1 MLPIHQLEKILNTV
15 YKLFPIVDDPEITL
29 EANPDDVNEE
39 ILKSWYHLGI
49 NRLSLG
55 FQTFSD
61 RLLKL
66 MNRRHNL
73 QHALDCVKFIDKS
86 NFDNFNLDLIFAIPT
101 QTEEEFN
108 TDLKTLVQINP
119 PHISAYMLTF
129 EEKSVFGVWLKK
141 KMIQEQS
148 EDFYAKCFLT
158 IDKNLRE
165 QGYEHYEISN
175 FAKDGKF
182 SRHNS
187 NYWLND
193 KKFLGVGPAAASFDI
208 ISRQTN
214 VENKFVYVESIE
226 KNIIPSEIEILSEK
240 DITNEFIFNNLRTS
254 HGLNLSL
261 LKKKYNHDIDVK
273 ILQFLIE
280 KKFIERK
287 DENIILTP
295 QGMVVSNRILEY
307 FLVD

>member
-1 MLPIHQLEKILNTV
+1 
-15 YKLFPIVDDPEITL
+15 
-29 EANPDDVNEE
+29 
-39 ILKSWYHLGI
+39 
-49 NRLSLG
+49 
-55 FQTFSD
+55 
-61 RLLKL
+61 
-66 MNRRHNL
+66 
-73 QHALDCVKFIDKS
+73 
-86 NFDNFNLDLIFAIPT
+86 
-101 QTEEEFN
+101 
-108 TDLKTLVQINP
+108 
-119 PHISAYMLTF
+119 
-129 EEKSVFGVWLKK
+129 
-141 KMIQEQS
+141 MIQEQS
-148 EDFYAKCFLT
+148 EDFYAKCFLAV
-158 IDKNLRE
+158 DKNLRE
-165 QGYEHYEISN
+165 HGYEHYEISN

-214 VENKFVYVESIE
+214 VENKFVYVESIT
-226 KNIIPSEIEILSEK
+226 KNLIPSETEVLSEK

-261 LKKKYNHDIDVK
+261 LKKKYNHNIDEK

-280 KKFIERK
+280 KNFIERK

-307 FLVD
+307 FFVD